1 MMEAMNHSATVRDW
15 WEAAR
20 PHTWPNAIAPVIA
33 GTGCAALYLQADLG
47 RAVLALIVALALIV
61 GVNYANDYSDGI
73 RGTDD
78 ERVGPFRLTV
88 SGLVPAA
95 QVKQAAFASFGLA
108 GLAGL
113 GLILLSGHWWFLLV
127 GVACVLAAWF
137 YTGGKRPYGYLGLGE
152 VFVFVFFGL
161 VAVLG
166 TTYTQADAVSGLA
179 WAGAIGC
186 GLISTALLMAN
197 NIRDIPTDREVG
209 KMTLAARL
217 GDGPARASYG
227 VMLAVALLLPLFW
240 VAVHPGLLLVPIG
253 GLLAIRPIRTVLRAD
268 DRRALIPVLRATG
281 VIGIVYAITFTL
293 GALL

>member
-1 MMEAMNHSATVRDW
+1 M
-15 WEAAR
+15 
-20 PHTWPNAIAPVIA
+20 P
-33 GTGCAALYLQADLG
+33 
-47 RAVLALIVALALIV
+47 AV
-61 GVNYANDYSDGI
+61 
-73 RGTDD
+73 
-78 ERVGPFRLTV
+78 
-88 SGLVPAA
+88 

-217 GDGPARASYG
+217 GDGPARASYA